1 MNFMYITNNPDI
13 TCYANSCGIKRIFV
27 DLEILGK
34 YERQGHLDTVIS
46 NHSEEDINKVK
57 AASGSSE
64 VLVRI
69 NPFNNNTNKEVE
81 RAITEGADIIMLPMF
96 HSKEEVNTV
105 GKMINGRAKFIPL
118 IETKTA
124 AESLETYVDSPYVSE
139 FYIGLNDLHRE
150 LGFRFMFEIISTGY
164 LDQLVAVIKTSGK
177 RFGFGGVARIGEGTL
192 PASLILGE
200 HVRLGSS
207 AVILSRAFH
216 QRSKNLMELKSKLD
230 LELEVS
236 RLYSDI
242 ERLKNRTYEQVQHDK
257 NELKRIVDGIV
268 EGEM

>member
-1 MNFMYITNNPDI
+1 MNLMYITNNPEI
-13 TCYANSCGIKRIFV
+13 ASYANDCGISRIFV
-27 DLEILGK
+27 DLEIIGK

-46 NHSEEDINKVK
+46 NHSADDIHKVK
-57 AASGSSE
+57 ASSGSSE

-69 NPFNNNTNKEVE
+69 NPFNENTNKEVE
-81 RAITEGADIIMLPMF
+81 RVIDGGADIIMLPMF
-96 HSKEEVNTV
+96 HSKEEVNAV
-105 GKMINGRAKFIPL
+105 GQMINGRAKFIPL
-118 IETKTA
+118 IETKSA
-124 AESLETYVDSPYVSE
+124 AESLGTYADSPYVSE

-164 LDQLVAVIKTSGK
+164 LDKLVEVIKTSGK
-177 RFGFGGVARIGEGTL
+177 PFGFGGVARVGEGVL

-207 AVILSRAFH
+207 AVILSRVFH
-216 QRSKNLMELKSKLD
+216 QRSKTLAELKSKVD

-236 RLYSDI
+236 RLNSEI
-242 ERLKNRTYEQVQHDK
+242 KRLKNRTNDQIQHDK
-257 NELKRIVDGIV
+257 HELKRIVSDIV

>member
-1 MNFMYITNNPDI
+1 MNLMYITNNPEI
-13 TCYANSCGIKRIFV
+13 AHYANECGVNRIFI

-57 AASGSSE
+57 ESSGSSE

-69 NPFNNNTNKEVE
+69 NPMNENTSKEVE
-81 RAITEGADIIMLPMF
+81 RAIAEGADIIMLPMF
-96 HSKEEVNTV
+96 YSGKEIDTV
-105 GKMINGRAKFIPL
+105 GKMINGKAKFVPL
-118 IETKTA
+118 IETKSA
-124 AESLETYVDSPYVSE
+124 AESLDTYVNSPYVSE

-150 LGFRFMFEIISTGY
+150 LGFRFMFEIVSTGY
-164 LDQLVAVIKTSGK
+164 LDKLVAMIKSSGK
-177 RFGFGGVARIGEGTL
+177 PFGFGGVARIGEGAL

-200 HVRLGSS
+200 HIRLGSS

-216 QRSKNLMELKSKLD
+216 QRSKTLSELQSKLD

-236 RLYSDI
+236 RLRS
-242 ERLKNRTYEQVQHDK
+242 EVKRLKSRTYEQIQHDK
-257 NELKRIVDGIV
+257 GELKRIVEGIV
-268 EGEM
+268 GE